1 MSIAGTID
9 APLELFGGLVT
20 DMAAADL
27 PEGVSPDC
35 QDVAFLQGAV
45 KTRPGLLSV
54 YTPIAGNPTVNY
66 MKTYSQQNLAQTL
79 LALDS
84 SGTLWGEDT
93 PGVLTEIETGLTP
106 NLLAGSTSLF
116 SREYIAA
123 HDGRF
128 GVDIPRQFDGTN
140 FDRVSQ
146 VGPGGGVTAIAD
158 VIANISTIARASNVV
173 TVSTATPHGMIP
185 TDQVTI
191 AGVVDT
197 SFVGTFP
204 LASVPDSLHFTYAQ
218 TDADGSSSGG
228 TAGPLGSIDAG
239 VHQCSVI
246 FVTRQGYLTRPSP
259 PVSWTAGGGY
269 RAIVTGIPSPATLP
283 NIVARILSFTGAGG
297 DSFFYTTGLDGAPQL
312 QVSDNSAS
320 SFVVDFSDTALLA
333 GSSADSLFQLVEL
346 GECSGVLGYA
356 DRVFWWGER
365 GKQNNW
371 MNLTFDGGF
380 SGNVPLGWT
389 VDATYGA
396 GGGPD
401 TTGEAIWGGAY
412 SILGDGVTPTRGLI
426 TQTAVA
432 DYLGV
437 PRLSSST
444 NYSVRARVRA
454 TGTLLQGTLH
464 INLYSVIAGI
474 STTGISVPAAQV
486 SSSAWTEFIA
496 PLTPTSVIE
505 PIPSDLLLRVYADG
519 TPTNGAGF
527 LLDNIEIFPTA
538 TPYNT
543 SLVRASFA
551 DDPESYNGV
560 TGYLGVSEADGQS
573 VRAAFVLRERLYFVK
588 DRSCFVTEDDGV
600 NEPAAWT
607 ITEISQTV
615 GTPSVAGV
623 DTGEDWAVIA
633 GRSGIYI
640 YDGGEPIKLSQEIQP
655 LWDQINWAA
664 GQTLWVRVDTLNKR
678 ILCGV
683 PMGTATSANLILML
697 DYRGLQS
704 ASEIASLGPV
714 QTSSITG
721 KLYSVGR
728 CRKWSPWKITAN
740 CCTLAE
746 RANGTAQ
753 IFLGNG
759 VVSGSGNGKIYQ
771 LSDTQYSDDGAAI
784 NSYYTT
790 YFLLSNELEQTYQ
803 VRAHRKL
810 FAYLTMYAEGAGNL
824 NLSAFVDNEGFPTSL
839 SPLPLSSPSPKD
851 LEMPINLLGERVAFQ
866 IGTNSPGAWFR
877 LERFIPS
884 LLPDPWAPVR
894 GGN

>member
-1 MSIAGTID
+1 M
-9 APLELFGGLVT
+9 
-20 DMAAADL
+20 
-27 PEGVSPDC
+27 
-35 QDVAFLQGAV
+35 
-45 KTRPGLLSV
+45 
-54 YTPIAGNPTVNY
+54 
-66 MKTYSQQNLAQTL
+66 
-79 LALDS
+79 
-84 SGTLWGEDT
+84 
-93 PGVLTEIETGLTP
+93 
-106 NLLAGSTSLF
+106 
-116 SREYIAA
+116 
-123 HDGRF
+123 
-128 GVDIPRQFDGTN
+128 
-140 FDRVSQ
+140 
-146 VGPGGGVTAIAD
+146 GPGAGVTAIAD
-158 VIANISTIARASNVV
+158 VIANIAAIARASNIVSV
-173 TVSTATPHGMIP
+173 TTATPHGMIP
-185 TDQVTI
+185 SDQVTI

-197 SFVGTFP
+197 SFNGTFP
-204 LASVPDSLHFTYAQ
+204 LASVLDSLHFTYAQ
-218 TDADGSSSGG
+218 TAADGSSSGG
-228 TAGPLGSIDAG
+228 TAGPLGSINAG

-259 PVSWTAGGGY
+259 PVSWTAGGGL
-269 RAIVTGIPSPATLP
+269 RAIVTGIPSPAGLP
-283 NIVARILSFTGAGG
+283 NIVARILSFTGSGG
-297 DSFFYTTGLDGAPQL
+297 DSFFYTTGLDGAPQM

-320 SFVVDFSDTALLA
+320 SFVLDFSDTALLA
-333 GSSADSLFQLVEL
+333 GISADPLFRLVEL

-365 GKQNNW
+365 NKQNNW

-380 SGNVPLGWT
+380 GGNVPLGWT
-389 VDATYGA
+389 ADATYGA
-396 GGGPD
+396 GGGRD
-401 TTGEAIWGGAY
+401 TTDAAIWGGAY

-432 DYLGV
+432 DYQGV
-437 PRLSSST
+437 PRLSANT
-444 NYSVRARVRA
+444 NYSVRGRVRA
-454 TGTLLQGTLH
+454 TGTLLQGTVH
-464 INLYSVIAGI
+464 INLYSALAGI

-486 SSSAWTEFIA
+486 SASAWTEFIA
-496 PLTPTSVIE
+496 PLTPAFGLGT
-505 PIPSDLLLRVYADG
+505 IPTDLVLQVYADG

-527 LLDNIEIFPTA
+527 LVENIEIFATA

-551 DDPESYNGV
+551 DDPESYDGV

-573 VRAAFVLRERLYFVK
+573 VRAAFVLRERLYLVK
-588 DRSCFVTEDDGV
+588 DRSCFVTDDDGV

-607 ITEISQTV
+607 ITEVSQTV
-615 GTPSVAGV
+615 GTPSVSGV

-633 GRSGIYI
+633 GRAGIYI
-640 YDGGEPIKLSQEIQP
+640 FDGGEPVKLSQEIQP

-664 GQTLWVRVDTLNKR
+664 GQTLWVRVDTRNKR

-683 PMGTATSANLILML
+683 PIGIATSASLILVL

-704 ASEIASLGPV
+704 AAEIAALG
-714 QTSSITG
+714 SIQFSTLSG

-728 CRKWSPWKITAN
+728 SRKWCPWNITAN

-746 RANGTAQ
+746 RADGTAQ
-753 IFLGNG
+753 MFLGNG
-759 VVSGSGNGKIYQ
+759 LVSGAGNGKIYQ

-790 YFLLSNELEQTYQ
+790 YFFLSSDLEQTYQ
-803 VRAHRKL
+803 VRSHRKL

-824 NLSAFVDNEGFPTSL
+824 NLSAFVDNEGFPTAL
-839 SPLPLSSPSPKD
+839 APLPLSSPSPKD

-866 IGTNSPGAWFR
+866 VGTNSPGAWFR